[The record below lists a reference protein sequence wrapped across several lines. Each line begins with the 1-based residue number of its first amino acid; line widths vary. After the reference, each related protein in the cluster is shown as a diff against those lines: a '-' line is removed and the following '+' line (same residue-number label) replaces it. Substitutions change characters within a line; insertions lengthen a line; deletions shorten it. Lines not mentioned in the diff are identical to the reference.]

1 MYFNIFPG
9 IVVAVVITIAF
20 GGHGH
25 GHGHHN
31 VVPCTELTAIA
42 ITIAAIAI

>member
-9 IVVAVVITIAF
+9 IVVVVVITIAF
-20 GGHGH
+20 GAR
-25 GHGHHN
+25 HN
-31 VVPCTELTAIA
+31 VVPCTELAAIA